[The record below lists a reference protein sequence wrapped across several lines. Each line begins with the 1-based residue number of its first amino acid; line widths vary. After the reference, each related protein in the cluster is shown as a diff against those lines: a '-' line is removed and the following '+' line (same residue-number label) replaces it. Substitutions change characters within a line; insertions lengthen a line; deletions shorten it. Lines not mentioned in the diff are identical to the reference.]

1 METLSTNLRKHSLL
15 HTPTPKNTEEALKSG
30 RPRLVPGRDLF
41 FTWLQLN
48 YSRQLDWSLPL
59 RTTLLA
65 ADLVPAG
72 NTTLE
77 TYLMVPSHSPDLW
90 I

>member
-15 HTPTPKNTEEALKSG
+15 HTPTPKNTEGALKSG
-30 RPRLVPGRDLF
+30 RPDESQGVIFF
-41 FTWLQLN
+41 FTWLQPN

-65 ADLVPAG
+65 ADLVPAD
-72 NTTLE
+72 NTTLK

-90 I
+90 N